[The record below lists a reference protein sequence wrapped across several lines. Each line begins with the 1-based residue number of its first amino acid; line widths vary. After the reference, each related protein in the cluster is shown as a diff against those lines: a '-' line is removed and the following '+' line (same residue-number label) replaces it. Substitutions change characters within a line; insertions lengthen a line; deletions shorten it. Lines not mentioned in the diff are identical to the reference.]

1 MPHECTLN
9 RAFRLAGTNF
19 GHFLLSS
26 FAAADAMSAGGP
38 KRTFGDR
45 GSMSAIGSKA
55 DIEILRASRP
65 LLTQSGHQR
74 SVLRWQESVT
84 SPR

>member
-26 FAAADAMSAGGP
+26 FAAADAMSASGP
-38 KRTFGDR
+38 KRTFCDCGLE
-45 GSMSAIGSKA
+45 SAFGGKA
-55 DIEILRASRP
+55 DIARTCR
-65 LLTQSGHQR
+65 H
-74 SVLRWQESVT
+74 VCF
-84 SPR
+84 

>member
-26 FAAADAMSAGGP
+26 FAAADAMSASGPNQTFCDCGLESAVGG
-38 KRTFGDR
+38 
-45 GSMSAIGSKA
+45 KA
-55 DIEILRASRP
+55 DIEI
-65 LLTQSGHQR
+65 
-74 SVLRWQESVT
+74 
-84 SPR
+84 